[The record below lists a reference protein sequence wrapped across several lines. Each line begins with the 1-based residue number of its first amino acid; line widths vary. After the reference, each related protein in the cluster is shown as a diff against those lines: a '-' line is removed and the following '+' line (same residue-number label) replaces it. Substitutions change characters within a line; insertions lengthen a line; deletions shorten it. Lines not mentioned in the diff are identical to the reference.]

1 MYDSDFFPDDV
12 PVADAA
18 EQQRPVSEPAV
29 DEEEAAAGSS
39 AEWPLEAAGPD
50 WQEQLETVDLDPEED
65 TTDI

>member
-18 EQQRPVSEPAV
+18 EQQRPVSEPALE
-29 DEEEAAAGSS
+29 DEAADESS

-50 WQEQLETVDLDPEED
+50 WQEQLQTVDLDPEEGTPD
-65 TTDI
+65 V